1 MNKLNTRQIINIVL
15 IILLLVFTEQ
25 NLDGAR
31 VDFLMFAFELPLVI
45 LIALVFFAGFIQRK
59 SSVKMTLTEM
69 RTQTSMQ

>member
-15 IILLLVFTEQ
+15 IILLLVFTGQ

-45 LIALVFFAGFIQRK
+45 LIALVFFAGFKKRK
-59 SSVKMTLTEM
+59 SSVKMTLSEM